1 MLLGHLQ
8 NNFIGTEF
16 QIFAPIAKKTYF
28 LSPCNS
34 QVSSE
39 YPSREDGDES
49 KAGDESSASQRESPP
64 PQRKRRSCSRCIRR
78 SLSRLRS
85 MGRSMNPE
93 SFDEPEL
100 RRSQSSSHGR
110 RGSWPSLYNTKAYR
124 ASRRAIADSGGGGG
138 GGSSSMHHSN
148 VVGEEEMGGITYTAN
163 LLGNCPRIM
172 DVYVPRVSEENVS
185 GVEWRQFCETLYDDN
200 VTNNSMLSR
209 FKQLQQRLENPDG
222 VNDEDGD
229 YGLLALKN
237 RPPWWNIELGA
248 FVLNFGGRLTVA
260 SVKNFQLCERN
271 DQDHIMLQFG
281 HIHGRHSFT
290 MDFQYPL
297 TAVQA
302 FAFAISSL
310 QSKNSF
316 G

>member
-1 MLLGHLQ
+1 MPQEGDIKSHDRAVNQDPSQPKVKESAKEAALRMKEITPKMLLGHLQ

-64 PQRKRRSCSRCIRR
+64 PQRKRRSCSRSIHQ

-93 SFDEPEL
+93 SFDKPEL
-100 RRSQSSSHGR
+100 CRSQPSSHGR
-110 RGSWPSLYNTKAYR
+110 RGLWPSLYNTKAYR
-124 ASRRAIADSGGGGG
+124 ASRRTIADSGDGG

-148 VVGEEEMGGITYTAN
+148 VVGEEEMGAITYTAN

-172 DVYVPRVSEENVS
+172 DVCIPRVSEENVS
-185 GVEWRQFCETLYDDN
+185 GWSGGNF
-200 VTNNSMLSR
+200 
-209 FKQLQQRLENPDG
+209 LQQRLENPDS
-222 VNDEDGD
+222 VNDEDRD
-229 YGLLALKN
+229 YDLLALKN

-248 FVLNFGGRLTVA
+248 FVLNFG
-260 SVKNFQLCERN
+260 
-271 DQDHIMLQFG
+271 
-281 HIHGRHSFT
+281 
-290 MDFQYPL
+290 
-297 TAVQA
+297 
-302 FAFAISSL
+302 
-310 QSKNSF
+310 
-316 G
+316 